1 MRVAIRG
8 NQRHSERVNDEPG
21 EPIGSEHAHAAAD
34 ETRRVERALSPVDG
48 EWHLMREAISLMR
61 NAISLMR
68 EAIRHTQ
75 RTVWRMSS
83 PASTR
88 AQNDAATHLMREAIS
103 LMRHAIRYVSPER
116 RGDAR
121 DGQCREQRAARLSC
135 GRTST

>member
-1 MRVAIRG
+1 MQSDVTSPHQNAI
-8 NQRHSERVNDEPG
+8 S
-21 EPIGSEHAHAAAD
+21 
-34 ETRRVERALSPVDG
+34 
-48 EWHLMREAISLMR
+48 LMREAIRHNQRTVWRMR

-68 EAIRHTQ
+68 EAIRHNQ

-88 AQNDAATHLMREAIS
+88 AQNDAATNLMREAIS